1 MSEYVTDEEIDKVW
15 GNASFGDCSKRH
27 VVNEAVLKV
36 ASGYYQG
43 STSRGIVEELKL
55 KRTNLNELTEMGKK
69 YLWEQFHDRIL
80 NL

>member
-1 MSEYVTDEEIDKVW
+1 M
-15 GNASFGDCSKRH
+15 
-27 VVNEAVLKV
+27 NEAVLKV